1 MRVFQIAV
9 AGAATT
15 MLAVAVAGCSHS
27 TSSTAKSGSST
38 SAASSSSSA
47 ATSPPAG
54 APGPAGDYGNLLIQA
69 TDIQAP
75 VPFTATP
82 PTNNPNGQPG
92 VATTFKDE
100 DGSHVIKD
108 TILIYADPG
117 AATDALNAAK
127 GQQGNAVKDPQ
138 TQPSNI
144 GTGGTLLLGNTPDK
158 SKGVTILLFTEGKAL
173 VTLEFDG
180 PSESLAPP
188 EFVNDVGQKQQ
199 AAVKKGLGG

>member
-9 AGAATT
+9 AGAAATV
-15 MLAVAVAGCSHS
+15 LAVAVAGCSHS
-27 TSSTAKSGSST
+27 TSSTSKSGSSAPAT
-38 SAASSSSSA
+38 SSSSSA
-47 ATSPPAG
+47 ATPPAA

-75 VPFTATP
+75 VPFTAAP

-127 GQQGNAVKDPQ
+127 GQQGNVVKDPQ

-144 GTGGTLLLGNTPDK
+144 GTGGTLLLGNSPDK
-158 SKGVTILLFTEGKAL
+158 SRGVTILLFTEGKAL

-180 PSESLAPP
+180 PPESLAPP

>member
-1 MRVFQIAV
+1 MRFFQV
-9 AGAATT
+9 
-15 MLAVAVAGCSHS
+15 AVAVAATTVLALGVAGCSNS
-27 TSSTAKSGSST
+27 TPSTPKSGSST
-38 SAASSSSSA
+38 SATSSA
-47 ATSPPAG
+47 GSASTSPAA
-54 APGPAGDYGNLLIQA
+54 APGPAGDYGKLLIQA
-69 TDIQAP
+69 GDIQAP
-75 VPFTATP
+75 VPFTSSP

-100 DGSHVIKD
+100 DGSHIIKD

-138 TQPSNI
+138 TQPSSI

-158 SKGVTILLFTEGKAL
+158 SKGVTILLFTEGKAF

-180 PSESLAPP
+180 PAESLAPP
-188 EFVNDVGQKQQ
+188 EFVTDVGQKQDT
-199 AAVKKGLGG
+199 AVKNGLGG

>member
-1 MRVFQIAV
+1 MRIFRIAV

-15 MLAVAVAGCSHS
+15 VLALAVTGCSTSTPS
-27 TSSTAKSGSST
+27 TSKSGSATSATSSASSAST
-38 SAASSSSSA
+38 SPAA
-47 ATSPPAG
+47 

-92 VATTFKDE
+92 VATTFKDD

-117 AATDALNAAK
+117 AATDALNVVK

-144 GTGGTLLLGNTPDK
+144 GTGGTLLLGNSPDK
-158 SKGVTILLFTEGKAL
+158 AKGVTILLFTEGKAL

-188 EFVNDVGQKQQ
+188 EFVTDVGQKQD

>member
-1 MRVFQIAV
+1 MRVFQMAV
-9 AGAATT
+9 AGAAATV
-15 MLAVAVAGCSHS
+15 LAVAVAGCSHS
-27 TSSTAKSGSST
+27 TSSTSKSGSSAPAT
-38 SAASSSSSA
+38 SSSSSA
-47 ATSPPAG
+47 ATPPAA

-75 VPFTATP
+75 VPFTAAP

-127 GQQGNAVKDPQ
+127 GQQGNVVKDPQ

-144 GTGGTLLLGNTPDK
+144 GTGGTLLLGNSPDK
-158 SKGVTILLFTEGKAL
+158 SRGVTILLFTEGKAL

-180 PSESLAPP
+180 PPESLAPP